1 MEQPYSFR
9 KLLSESLN
17 PKSSISSKRVSLL
30 VSQVLFALQIFADIV
45 LHAILLIW
53 IEPLPSV
60 EFYTVMSSVQ
70 GLGLLLNAIIIFY
83 NIGAIKKTDVAD
95 LLRIYSDKL
104 SVLDI
109 KSISKSTSKKS
120 KSSVDDLKIDID
132 GESIKY

>member
-109 KSISKSTSKKS
+109 KSISKSTSRKS

>member
-95 LLRIYSDKL
+95 LLRIYSDKV

-109 KSISKSTSKKS
+109 KSISKSTSRKS

>member
-104 SVLDI
+104 SFLDV

-132 GESIKY
+132 DESIKY

>member
-109 KSISKSTSKKS
+109 KSINKSTSRKS